1 MAYSD
6 IAALNSDN
14 DFILRTRACASTEG
28 ETDPETWSNENMWAM
43 AGAPGFG
50 DAYAYAVASE
60 NPRPGN
66 DPAVITD
73 AMILGQVQ
81 ALRAPA

>member
-28 ETDPETWSNENMWAM
+28 ESDPVGWTEDHIWQM
-43 AGAPGFG
+43 ASAPGFG

-81 ALRAPA
+81 VLRAPA